1 MTPAPSSTLPVA
13 GTPFDL
19 DESLRLAKQASERL
33 TAAETPEAAVQ
44 AVLDWDG
51 AMAEQQTWSA
61 SQSIRFRQDTADE
74 VAREAKARLDASAA
88 ALAETR
94 QVFLAA
100 LAGLDQTLQ
109 DSLADRFG
117 EAVLARWGCEL
128 RSFDPVIG
136 DDLAEQRLQS
146 EAMALTG
153 GARVEFDGALR
164 TLPAVAA
171 SLTNP
176 DRETRRAAAAARW
189 GSPENGRPSTDSS
202 MTS

>member
-1 MTPAPSSTLPVA
+1 M
-13 GTPFDL
+13 
-19 DESLRLAKQASERL
+19 
-33 TAAETPEAAVQ
+33 
-44 AVLDWDG
+44 
-51 AMAEQQTWSA
+51 
-61 SQSIRFRQDTADE
+61 
-74 VAREAKARLDASAA
+74 
-88 ALAETR
+88 
-94 QVFLAA
+94 FLAA

-117 EAVLARWGCEL
+117 EAVLARWGLRTPEL
-128 RSFDPVIG
+128 RPRDRRR
-136 DDLAEQRLQS
+136 LAEEQRLQS

-171 SLTNP
+171 SLTSP
-176 DRETRRAAAAARW
+176 DRRRAVRPLRPVGA